1 MKFFR
6 KEIIISQNY
15 TIPNSIIPDYYSIYS
30 KTRDRNI
37 STVTFQCYPIP
48 ITLILTWTRIIM
60 QYLKNPGGF

>member
-6 KEIIISQNY
+6 KEITEQNY
-15 TIPNSIIPDYYSIYS
+15 ISPKHIPNFYSIYS

-37 STVTFQCYPIP
+37 STITIVCYPIP